1 MLTDTEKRIEKRC
14 DELLGSAVELT
25 RDLVQ
30 GYSVLGNEQGTLD
43 TMERWLGELD
53 LPVERVPL
61 DAPGLDENP
70 HHAPVAW
77 PAKGRYN
84 VMSRLNPG
92 ANGPH
97 LVLNGHLDVVPAE
110 PVEMWTR
117 APWEP
122 WEQDGWLYGRGA
134 GDMKAGI
141 AGMVMAVR
149 AVREAGVAIDF
160 PLSIQTVIEEECS
173 GNGALACVHQGHGGD
188 FVLIPE
194 PFGAQIYTG
203 QIGVLWFKLS
213 VQGVPAHVLD
223 TTAGSNAIEYLQQ
236 YIPGL
241 KRLEDELNAARRP
254 APYDAVE
261 HPFNLNI
268 GRIQGGNWASSVPA
282 YAELEGRIGF
292 PVGMSPEEI
301 MQRVRQAVTERHV
314 ELSGGGAQPPMVEF
328 HGFRSEGHLVDLESP
343 GVRLLERC
351 HEDLTGTTA
360 PHYLSTCT
368 TDLRAFQV
376 AGGVPGTCYGP
387 VAQRIHGLA
396 GLIDHLLARGELPVD
411 AVEDLSVGCALPV
424 RDQWNFGG
432 RYPQWLSRLGHGC
445 ATRSIDQQCGSGLA
459 ALRGCA
465 REIQAG
471 AIELGLAGGYENMTR
486 VPMGPTLFDEGVL
499 TVPPSVGGVERVA
512 LEVALNMG
520 LTAENLAAEAGITRE
535 DMDAFA
541 LASHQRAAAAESDGF
556 LAGERVAL
564 PDAEGNAVDLDANI
578 RADTSLDKLAGL
590 KPAFR
595 EDGIV

>member
-14 DELLGSAVELT
+14 DELLGTAVELT

-30 GYSVLGNEQGTLD
+30 GYSVLGNEQGALD

-141 AGMVMAVR
+141 AGMVMAVQ

-194 PFGAQIYTG
+194 PFGAQIYSG

-223 TTAGSNAIEYLQQ
+223 TAAGSNAIEYLQQ

-241 KRLEDELNAARRP
+241 KRLEDELNAARRE
-254 APYDAVE
+254 APYDAME

-268 GRIQGGNWASSVPA
+268 GCIKGGNWASSVPA

-351 HEDLTGTTA
+351 HEDLTGSPA

-368 TDLRAFQV
+368 TDLRAFQI

-387 VAQRIHGLA
+387 VAQRIHG
-396 GLIDHLLARGELPVD
+396 VD
-411 AVEDLSVGCALPV
+411 ECVEIASIRQVMATYAL
-424 RDQWNFGG
+424 FI
-432 RYPQWLSRLGHGC
+432 SRW
-445 ATRSIDQQCGSGLA
+445 
-459 ALRGCA
+459 
-465 REIQAG
+465 
-471 AIELGLAGGYENMTR
+471 
-486 VPMGPTLFDEGVL
+486 
-499 TVPPSVGGVERVA
+499 
-512 LEVALNMG
+512 
-520 LTAENLAAEAGITRE
+520 AEA
-535 DMDAFA
+535 
-541 LASHQRAAAAESDGF
+541 
-556 LAGERVAL
+556 V
-564 PDAEGNAVDLDANI
+564 
-578 RADTSLDKLAGL
+578 
-590 KPAFR
+590 
-595 EDGIV
+595 